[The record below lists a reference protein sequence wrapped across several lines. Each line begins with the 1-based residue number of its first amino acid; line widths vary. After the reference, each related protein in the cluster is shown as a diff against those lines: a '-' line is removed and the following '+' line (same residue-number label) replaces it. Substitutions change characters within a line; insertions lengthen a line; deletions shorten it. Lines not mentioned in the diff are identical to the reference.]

1 MKRVAIYSRKSK
13 FTGKGDSIENQ
24 IEICKNYIKTSYDAD
39 VEFNIYE
46 DEGYTGSNLFRP
58 QFSKLIKDI
67 KSSKIDI
74 LVCYKLD
81 RISRNVSD
89 FSSTL
94 DMLTQYKCSFISVSE
109 QFDTSTP
116 MGRAMIYIASVFAQL
131 ERETIA
137 ERVKDNMLEMAK
149 NGKWTGGKTP
159 LGFKSEKINYIDEN
173 DNKREYTKLIPDK
186 EESKFVEFLYKK
198 YLELGSLHKLEIFT
212 YQNNLK
218 SKNNTLIEKSSLSLI
233 LKNPIYVK
241 STDEV
246 INYLK
251 ENNWIVYGDADG
263 VHSLLTYNKTQQIKK
278 NGKTTKIKKP
288 LNERI
293 AAMSS
298 IDGFIDAELWLKVQQ
313 QIDENKD
320 KFPRLGKT
328 NNALLTGKLRCG
340 NCGEYML
347 IQHGKVSKST
357 GLKLFYYVCSLKR
370 KSKCKLCNNSN
381 ANSAQIEESVI
392 FSLKQLATNKKIFID
407 ELKRDFK
414 FSTSNMQ
421 NEKLS
426 LEKTIAQK
434 KKQIDN
440 LVNKLSF
447 AEDIDTILMDKIKLL
462 KIDISELEKK
472 VLDLSSKKEN
482 KIVNNLNIEL
492 IESLL
497 NKCENIE
504 KLTRDE
510 QKELIELLIDTIYW
524 YGPDNDPDSNNK
536 KGSIKI
542 KFSANSESELTE
554 TRLQFSSPGMSSI

>member
-1 MKRVAIYSRKSK
+1 MNRVAIYSRKSK

-24 IEICKNYIKTSYDAD
+24 IEICKNYISNSYGKD
-39 VEFNIYE
+39 VEFYIYE

-67 KSSKIDI
+67 KSNKIDI

-94 DMLTQYKCSFISVSE
+94 DMLTQYNCSFISVSE
-109 QFDTSTP
+109 QFDTGTP

-149 NGKWTGGKTP
+149 NGKWTGGKIP
-159 LGFKSEKINYIDEN
+159 LGFKSERINYIDEN
-173 DNKREYTKLIPDK
+173 DNNREYTKLIPDK
-186 EESKFVEFLYKK
+186 DESEFVKLLYNK
-198 YLELGSLHKLEIFT
+198 YLELGSLHQLEIFT

-218 SKNNTLIEKSSLSLI
+218 SKNNTLIEKSSLSII

-241 STDEV
+241 SSDEV

-293 AAMSS
+293 AAISS
-298 IDGFIDAELWLKVQQ
+298 IDGFIDAELWLKVQR

-347 IQHGKVSKST
+347 VQHGKVSKTT
-357 GLKLFYYVCSLKR
+357 GLKLFYYMCSLKR
-370 KSKCKLCNNSN
+370 KSKCKICNNSN
-381 ANSAQIEESVI
+381 ASASKIEESVI
-392 FSLKQLATNKKIFID
+392 YALKQLAINKKSFID
-407 ELKRDFK
+407 ELKKDFK
-414 FSTSNMQ
+414 ISNTDIH

-426 LEKTIAQK
+426 LEKTISQK

-440 LVNKLSF
+440 LVNKLSLD
-447 AEDIDTILMDKIKLL
+447 EDIDTILMDKIKTL
-462 KIDISELEKK
+462 KKEISDLEQK
-472 VLDLSSKKEN
+472 VLVLSSDREN
-482 KIVNNLNIEL
+482 KVVNNINIEL

-497 NKCENIE
+497 NRCEKIE
-504 KLTRDE
+504 ELTREE
-510 QKELIELLIDTIYW
+510 QKELIDVLIDTIYW
-524 YGPDNDPDSNNK
+524 YGPNNDPDDNNK

-542 KFSANSESELTE
+542 KFTGNNGGELIES
-554 TRLQFSSPGMSSI
+554 RLQFSSPSMSSI